1 MNENKSTRERP
12 FGLYIIIILQV
23 LIALSLAAGL
33 ILLQVTGVD
42 LPLLL
47 RDQFLFKIYGWI
59 IAGVFLLASLGL
71 LRLKRW
77 GWVLS
82 MLLIG
87 TNLVYNIW
95 LYFQGDAHY
104 LDMVANIVI
113 VFYLNQ
119 RDVQAPFMTQNQ
131 TSGGSL
137 E

>member
-59 IAGVFLLASLGL
+59 IVGVFLLASLGL

-119 RDVQAPFMTQNQ
+119 RDVQAPFMSQNQ